1 MTGRGDTGS
10 PSRKAAPC
18 NDNEQGLLC
27 SVSIKRCQSLAGLPN
42 LVMVVRG
49 QHADL
54 GGPLFCLT
62 TVSKTPNP
70 DMSFVAI
77 QFLTGLSGSVS
88 LFLTSAGLTV
98 IFGVTRVVNF
108 AHGSLFMLGAYIG
121 WTILTRLPH
130 DPLWFV
136 AGVIAAAMTVA
147 AIGAALETTL
157 LRRLYHAPELFQL
170 LATFGVMLVIQ
181 DTILL
186 IWGPNDLPLPRALW
200 LRGYVTILD
209 ARFPLYDLILI
220 GIGPIVLAAMSLLLA
235 STRFGMMIRAC
246 TENRDMAAALG
257 IDQRRLSTMIFALG
271 AGLAGLGGALI
282 LPDTSANTQMDLAV
296 IVEAFVVVVVGG
308 MGSVGGAFLASL
320 LIGELQA
327 FGIVLIPKATLV
339 LVFVIMAAVLS
350 IKPSGLLGGSPLVTM
365 QQTGRTLFRPPSRT
379 LVWLGCGVIALT
391 ATTPFWLP
399 PYWLSVLTEA
409 MIAAMFACGLHLM
422 MGPGGMISFGH
433 AAWFGLGAYGSAL
446 ALKTLAA
453 PMPLALLAAPVVAG
467 SIAAVFGWFVVRLSG
482 VYLAMLTLAFAQIVW
497 AVATQ
502 WTWLTGGDDGILG
515 VWPSGPVPFFWW
527 ALMLTSTVIWLHQ
540 RVIRSPFGLAL
551 RGARDSESRT
561 MAIGLR
567 PERLRMVAFA
577 LSGAA
582 AGLSGGLFAFKTG
595 SVFPAYAAVGRSV
608 DGLLM
613 VLLGGIDT
621 GIGPIVGAIAYTGL
635 YDLLLQ
641 TVPLWRMALGLTII
655 ALVLLFPDGL
665 AGTRRRS

>member
-1 MTGRGDTGS
+1 
-10 PSRKAAPC
+10 
-18 NDNEQGLLC
+18 
-27 SVSIKRCQSLAGLPN
+27 
-42 LVMVVRG
+42 
-49 QHADL
+49 
-54 GGPLFCLT
+54 
-62 TVSKTPNP
+62 
-70 DMSFVAI
+70 MSFLVI
-77 QFLTGLSGSVS
+77 QFLTGLSSSVS
-88 LFLTSAGLTV
+88 LFLTAAGLTV

-130 DPLWFV
+130 DPVWFV
-136 AGVIAAAMTVA
+136 AGIAATALAVA

-181 DTILL
+181 DATLL
-186 IWGPNDLPLPRALW
+186 LWGPNDLPLPRASW
-200 LRGYVTILD
+200 LRGFVTILD
-209 ARFPLYDLILI
+209 SRFPLYDLVLI
-220 GIGPIVLAAMSLLLA
+220 AIGPFVLVSLLLLL
-235 STRFGMMIRAC
+235 SRTRFGMLIRAC

-257 IDQRRLSTMIFALG
+257 IDQRLLSTTIFALG

-282 LPDTSANTQMDLAV
+282 LPDTSANTQMDLSV

-327 FGIVLIPKATLV
+327 FGIVFFPHATLV
-339 LVFVIMAAVLS
+339 LIFVIMAAVLT
-350 IKPSGLLGGSPLVTM
+350 IRPNGLLGDIPLTAPNQTTRILFTRPSP
-365 QQTGRTLFRPPSRT
+365 TLF
-379 LVWLGCGVIALT
+379 WLGGAVVAL
-391 ATTPFWLP
+391 AAATPFWLP
-399 PYWLSVLTEA
+399 PYWLSVETEVL
-409 MIAAMFACGLHLM
+409 IAALFASGLHLM

-433 AAWFGLGAYGSAL
+433 AAWFGIGAYASAL
-446 ALKTLAA
+446 SLKMLAA
-453 PMPLALLAAPVVAG
+453 PMPLALLAAPVATG
-467 SIAAVFGWFVVRLSG
+467 ATAALFGWFVVRLSG

-527 ALMLTSTVIWLHQ
+527 VLALTAIAIWLLQ
-540 RVIRSPFGLAL
+540 RVIRSPYGLAL
-551 RGARDSESRT
+551 MAARDSEPRALS
-561 MAIGLR
+561 IGLQ

-595 SVFPAYAAVGRSV
+595 SVFPTYVAVGKSV

-621 GIGPIVGAIAYTGL
+621 AIGPIVGAIAYTGL

-641 TVPLWRMALGLTII
+641 TVSLWRMALGLTII

-665 AGTRRRS
+665 AGRWRRS

>member
-1 MTGRGDTGS
+1 M
-10 PSRKAAPC
+10 
-18 NDNEQGLLC
+18 
-27 SVSIKRCQSLAGLPN
+27 
-42 LVMVVRG
+42 
-49 QHADL
+49 
-54 GGPLFCLT
+54 
-62 TVSKTPNP
+62 
-70 DMSFVAI
+70 I
-77 QFLTGLSGSVS
+77 QFLTGLSGSVA

-121 WTILTRLPH
+121 WTILTRLPR
-130 DPLWFV
+130 DPIWF
-136 AGVIAAAMTVA
+136 ATGVAAAALAVA

-157 LRRLYHAPELFQL
+157 LRRLYRAPELFQL

-181 DTILL
+181 DATLL
-186 IWGPNDLPLPRALW
+186 VWGPNDLPLPRAPW
-200 LRGYVTILD
+200 LRGFVTILD
-209 ARFPLYDLILI
+209 SRFPLYDLVLI
-220 GIGPIVLAAMSLLLA
+220 GIGPAVLIGLLLLL
-235 STRFGMMIRAC
+235 SRTRFGMLIRAC

-257 IDQRRLSTMIFALG
+257 IDQRLLSTSIFALG

-327 FGIVLIPKATLV
+327 FGIVFFPHATLV
-339 LVFVIMAAVLS
+339 LIFVIMAAVLS
-350 IKPSGLLGGSPLVTM
+350 VRPRGLLGGIPLPAMSAT
-365 QQTGRTLFRPPSRT
+365 TRTLFHAPSRIFF
-379 LVWLGCGVIALT
+379 WLGCGAVALAAT
-391 ATTPFWLP
+391 APFWLP
-399 PYWLSVLTEA
+399 PYFLSVLTEVL
-409 MIAAMFACGLHLM
+409 IAALFASGLHLM

-446 ALKTLAA
+446 AMKTLAA
-453 PMPLALLAAPVVAG
+453 PMPLALLAAPMVAG
-467 SIAAVFGWFVVRLSG
+467 ACAAMFGWFVVRLSG
-482 VYLAMLTLAFAQIVW
+482 VYLAMLTLSFAQIVW

-515 VWPSGPVPFFWW
+515 VWPSGPVPLFWW
-527 ALMLTSTVIWLHQ
+527 ILVLTSTAIWLLQ
-540 RVIRSPFGLAL
+540 RVIRSPYGLAL
-551 RGARDSESRT
+551 MGARDSEARAL
-561 MAIGLR
+561 AIGLR

-577 LSGAA
+577 LSGAT

-595 SVFPAYAAVGRSV
+595 SVFPTYVAVGKSV

-613 VLLGGIDT
+613 VLLGGINAA
-621 GIGPIVGAIAYTGL
+621 IGPIVGAIAYTGL
-635 YDLLLQ
+635 YDMLLQ

-665 AGTRRRS
+665 AGERHRS